1 MNDLL
6 TFRYQCQKDYFE
18 WIKNGWKA
26 KKTVHV
32 I

>member
-6 TFRYQCQKDYFE
+6 TFRYQCQKDHFE